1 MPYLKLRN
9 ARSGDVFEFE
19 RGVVRVGRDPDLEL
33 TLEGEGS
40 EVVSGNHARLA
51 FRDGAWVLEDAGSTN
66 GTFLGEQRLSSGHSA
81 PIHTGDVVGFGGAG
95 PRFHVEA
102 AAERRLVPTVVEAQ
116 PAVSPDDKTV
126 RMEGLSEVPPAPAGE
141 RQIKIA
147 LREDRTGDVVTG
159 EGARLRIGRGR
170 ECELR
175 PVQEGDTTVSRVH
188 AEIVLKPDGAV
199 VIRDAQSRNG
209 TTVNGTQLTAEY
221 EIREGDYI
229 VLGNEGPHL
238 VVATLEG
245 GRQLGPRQAAADPAA
260 PPQQEEASANA
271 AVRKRRSFGG
281 KGRTVFVRELVE
293 ETTKKSSATLRK
305 VVWGFTFLLV
315 AGVGGIYWYIDRQ
328 AQETEAAFEQQRLAL
343 AAQQAIADSIQA
355 AATAEYD
362 RLRADLDQARA
373 SSAPAA
379 VVDSLRQAL
388 VDAQARTDALEQSLR
403 RARTAL
409 DGQLAQAD
417 SLRRIRE
424 SELAM
429 LRADMAAAVRS
440 SVSQELLDSL
450 RRAVGN
456 AEQQLSGI
464 EGRMRA
470 VRGVD
475 LASVAQTNQG
485 AVGLVSAYIRGRI
498 FDGSGFAITASGYF
512 LTNRHVVLQSGERA
526 DSVFVT
532 MADQRRMTR
541 ADIVNVAQPTGPDL
555 AVLKIRNYN
564 GPHVPRLDW
573 AGTKARQGEPAALI
587 GFPAGLA
594 AALDR
599 TQTIRTSMAG
609 GIFSQ
614 VTPDEIRFD
623 GFTVGGSSGSP
634 ILNASGEVVAVH
646 RAGLAEAAGL
656 AFAVPVRL
664 AIPLLPPAA
673 LREVGIR

>member
-19 RGVVRVGRDPDLEL
+19 RDEVRIGRTPDLEL

-40 EVVSGNHARLA
+40 EVVSGNHARIA
-51 FRDGAWVLEDAGSTN
+51 FRDGMWVLEDLGSTN
-66 GTFLGEQRLSSGHSA
+66 GTFLDEERLTVGQSVSIA
-81 PIHTGDVVGFGGAG
+81 TGSVVGFGGAG

-102 AAERRLVPTVVEAQ
+102 AAERKLVPTVVERKL
-116 PAVSPDDKTV
+116 AVSPDDKTV
-126 RMEGLSEVPPAPAGE
+126 PMDGL
-141 RQIKIA
+141 KIRIV
-147 LREDRTGDVVTG
+147 LREDRTGDVVTA
-159 EGARLRIGRGR
+159 EGVRLRIGRGR

-188 AEIVLKPDGAV
+188 AEIVLRPDGAI
-199 VIRDAQSRNG
+199 VIRDAHSRNG
-209 TTVNGTQLTAEY
+209 TSVNGNQLKAEQ

-229 VLGNEGPHL
+229 VLGNEGPQL
-238 VVATLEG
+238 VITELEG
-245 GRQLGPRQAAADPAA
+245 GRQLEPRR
-260 PPQQEEASANA
+260 A
-271 AVRKRRSFGG
+271 AVAPAVSRQQDEAGADAASRKPRRSFGG

-293 ETTKKSSATLRK
+293 ETTKKSSATIRK
-305 VVWGFTFLLV
+305 VVWGFTFLLA
-315 AGVGGIYWYIDRQ
+315 AGVGGVSWYIDRQ
-328 AQETEAAFEQQRLAL
+328 TRQTEAALEQQRQAL
-343 AAQQAIADSIQA
+343 AAQQVIADSIQA
-355 AATAEYD
+355 AATAEYE
-362 RLRADLDQARA
+362 RLREDLDLARS

-388 VDAQARTDALEQSLR
+388 IEAEARTEALAQSLR
-403 RARTAL
+403 RARTEL
-409 DGQLAQAD
+409 DGQLARAD

-424 SELAM
+424 SELAR
-429 LRADMAAAVRS
+429 LRSEMTAAAQNR
-440 SVSQELLDSL
+440 VSDALLDSL
-450 RRAVGN
+450 RQAVSN
-456 AEQQLSGI
+456 AEQQLAGI
-464 EGRMRA
+464 EGRVRA

-485 AVGLVSAYIRGRI
+485 AVGLVSSFVRGQI
-498 FDGSGFAITASGYF
+498 FDASGFAITASGYF
-512 LTNRHVVLQSGERA
+512 LTNRHVVLQNGARA

-532 MADQRRMTR
+532 MADQRRMIR
-541 ADIVNVAQPTGPDL
+541 ADIINVAQPSGPDL
-555 AVLKIRNYN
+555 AVLKIRNYG
-564 GPHVPRLDW
+564 GPHVPRIDW

-587 GFPAGLA
+587 GFPAGLV

-623 GFTVGGSSGSP
+623 GFTIGGSSGSP

-673 LREVGIR
+673 LREAGIR

>member
-19 RGVVRVGRDPDLEL
+19 RDQVRIGRAPDLDL

-40 EVVSGNHARLA
+40 EVVSGNHARLT
-51 FRDGAWVLEDAGSTN
+51 FRDGMWVLEDMGSTN
-66 GTFLGEQRLSSGHSA
+66 GTFLDEERLTVGQSVSIA
-81 PIHTGDVVGFGGAG
+81 TGSVVGFGGAG

-102 AAERRLVPTVVEAQ
+102 AAERKLVPTVVERKL
-116 PAVSPDDKTV
+116 AVSPNDKTV
-126 RMEGLSEVPPAPAGE
+126 PMDEL
-141 RQIKIA
+141 KIRVV
-147 LREDRTGDVVTG
+147 LREDRTGDVVTA
-159 EGARLRIGRGR
+159 EGVRLRIGRGR

-188 AEIVLKPDGAV
+188 AEIGLRPDGAI
-199 VIRDAQSRNG
+199 VIRDAESRNG
-209 TTVNGTQLTAEY
+209 TFVNGNQLQAEH

-238 VVATLEG
+238 VVTELEG
-245 GRQLGPRQAAADPAA
+245 GRQLEPRRAAAAPAA
-260 PPQQEEASANA
+260 SSQQYEAGAEATPP
-271 AVRKRRSFGG
+271 KPRRSFGG

-293 ETTKKSSATLRK
+293 QTSKKSSATLRK
-305 VVWGFTFLLV
+305 VVWSFMFLLV
-315 AGVGGIYWYIDRQ
+315 GGVGGMYWYVDQQARQ
-328 AQETEAAFEQQRLAL
+328 TEAAFEQQRQAL
-343 AAQQAIADSIQA
+343 AAQQVIADSTQG
-355 AATAEYD
+355 AATAEYE
-362 RLRADLDQARA
+362 RLREDLDLARS

-388 VDAQARTDALEQSLR
+388 VQAQARTDALAQSLR
-403 RARTAL
+403 RARTEL
-409 DGQLAQAD
+409 DGQLARAD

-424 SELAM
+424 SDLAR
-429 LRADMAAAVRS
+429 LRSEMTAAAQNR
-440 SVSQELLDSL
+440 VSQELLDSL
-450 RRAVGN
+450 RQAVGN
-456 AEQQLSGI
+456 AEQQLAGI

-485 AVGLVSAYIRGRI
+485 AVGLVSAFIRGRI

-512 LTNRHVVLQSGERA
+512 LTNRHVVLQSGGRA